1 MEEGLKRGRLGDGA
15 HGKPAPGE
23 ESFASLVAR
32 RDFELEEIVSR
43 GAASPEGFWYDQER
57 SEWVLLAKGT
67 ATLRF
72 EEEEGDF
79 EMQAGDYV
87 LIPAGKRHRVER
99 TSGDAV
105 WLALHFRER

>member
-1 MEEGLKRGRLGDGA
+1 MDQGLKRGRLGDVGP
-15 HGKPAPGE
+15 GQPGPGE
-23 ESFASLVAR
+23 ESFACLVAR

-57 SEWVLLAKGT
+57 SEWVLLAQGT

-72 EEEEGDF
+72 EEEGDF
-79 EMQAGDYV
+79 EMQAGDHV

-99 TSGDAV
+99 TSEDAV
-105 WLALHFRER
+105 WVALHFRD